1 MSTTTTTTTTTK
13 EIDALLEAINNGG
26 MSMEKKH
33 DVLIAL
39 ANYIVSTSR

>member
-1 MSTTTTTTTTTK
+1 MSTETTTTK
-13 EIDALLEAINNGG
+13 TTEIDKLLEAINNGG
-26 MSMEKKH
+26 MTMEKKH